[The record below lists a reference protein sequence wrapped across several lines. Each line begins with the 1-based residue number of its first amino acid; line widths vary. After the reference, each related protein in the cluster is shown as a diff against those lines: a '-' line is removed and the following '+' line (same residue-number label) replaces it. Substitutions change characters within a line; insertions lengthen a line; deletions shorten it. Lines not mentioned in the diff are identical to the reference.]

1 MKKFLS
7 ALAVFCLVGISLF
20 AAEPHVS
27 IRLVAPTSTVENEG
41 NDVIAIPTIP
51 FSLKQNTPD
60 PFDSITTISFDI
72 YESVPVRLEVLDA
85 KGDTIAVL
93 ADAVLAPGEHSMILD
108 GSKLPGGV
116 YYYRLVSGV
125 YTAMRHMT
133 KNATTDV
140 TEYPSTA
147 KLSLAP
153 NPSSGELRICFT
165 PSLAGDVAIE
175 LFSANGL
182 YTTTLF
188 HGRCEAHEQT
198 LVVDL
203 DKASGSTL
211 PSGQYWCRV
220 VSPDGITVSPLV
232 LVR

>member
-1 MKKFLS
+1 MFNFSILHLHRNLNKRLIF
-7 ALAVFCLVGISLF
+7 VFMEHAKEYS
-20 AAEPHVS
+20 E
-27 IRLVAPTSTVENEG
+27 
-41 NDVIAIPTIP
+41 
-51 FSLKQNTPD
+51 KQLH
-60 PFDSITTISFDI
+60 I
-72 YESVPVRLEVLDA
+72 
-85 KGDTIAVL
+85 
-93 ADAVLAPGEHSMILD
+93 M
-108 GSKLPGGV
+108 
-116 YYYRLVSGV
+116 
-125 YTAMRHMT
+125 
-133 KNATTDV
+133 
-140 TEYPSTA
+140 
-147 KLSLAP
+147 
-153 NPSSGELRICFT
+153 
-165 PSLAGDVAIE
+165 DVAIE